1 MTIGALVLLFVSPL
15 FLARDLVN
23 LINYIAITIV
33 AVQGLNILLGY
44 CGQISLGQS
53 AFIAV
58 GAYIAGVLSA
68 KLGFNFLVTLPC
80 AAIGAGVVGAI
91 FALPAARIKGFY
103 IAMATLAAQFIIPA
117 LIGHPLAGITGGTNS
132 LVVPVPKIGGLVFN
146 TPEKM
151 FYIIVPL
158 TVLLVFFAKNL
169 VRTGVGRAMIAIRDN
184 DLAAEVMGV
193 NVFRY
198 KMVAFFICAL
208 YAGVAGWMW
217 AYWMRALNPDHFTL
231 TDSIW
236 YLGML
241 IVGGAGSITGGCFGV
256 ILLRTLDFYLKKF
269 GMFASGLSAAL
280 ASAIQGAGLP
290 LLYGLVILVFIIFE
304 PRGLAHMWE
313 KFKSSYRLRP
323 FTY

>member
-1 MTIGALVLLFVSPL
+1 
-15 FLARDLVN
+15 
-23 LINYIAITIV
+23 
-33 AVQGLNILLGY
+33 
-44 CGQISLGQS
+44 
-53 AFIAV
+53 
-58 GAYIAGVLSA
+58 
-68 KLGFNFLVTLPC
+68 
-80 AAIGAGVVGAI
+80 
-91 FALPAARIKGFY
+91 
-103 IAMATLAAQFIIPA
+103 
-117 LIGHPLAGITGGTNS
+117 
-132 LVVPVPKIGGLVFN
+132 
-146 TPEKM
+146 
-151 FYIIVPL
+151 
-158 TVLLVFFAKNL
+158 
-169 VRTGVGRAMIAIRDN
+169 
-184 DLAAEVMGV
+184 MGV